1 MRSVL
6 TRTVLVFVAAA
17 ACHRPG
23 IKWPEPNPI
32 VNGRDLRA
40 NPPAVEKLNVQFLK
54 KPTDQGNALATVR
67 FARGVEL
74 PRQIVVETEAGT
86 RLLRD
91 DGQGGDA
98 QAGDGVFS
106 AIIPVD
112 SQALAARNERL
123 AQIEKA
129 TGKPPV
135 RLVFDGRVLKER
147 IRVPRFEPE
156 KFGRA
161 PFDAADFVSL
171 ITAAEVKIDRS
182 LMITDLSVVE
192 DPARTFDV
200 CKPPGSQGT
209 KMGKWT
215 FAHLVTEMA
224 NQSQTGL
231 DPVAFTRRWLR
242 AWETAQSVNGF
253 PVAARTNIS
262 TVIQKWQQDSGGPGA
277 PLDLAVAPFRLLA
290 IVNRVDLADNLVY
303 GGSGSAGEARFV
315 FGVLDPNCATLPFAV
330 IFEYGVT
337 ANGCAGLKAWAQK
350 WFDLGALTF
359 GASYNQALE
368 AITETFV
375 KAGAA
380 PAKPNGSALNQL
392 RTNEIALG
400 APWELREFRLDPL
413 EGGNLRQV
421 TVKQTPDLGINR
433 TQRLV
438 DYVNNN
444 EALVVADE
452 HVVPLDF
459 PLGSPFLGGNAPT
472 DSQTFWNNPV
482 PPPPTITNR
491 EARFHFSLNT
501 CNGCHNPETRTPFT
515 HVGPRAIGTP
525 AALSCFL
532 TGIGCDVTDPA
543 DDSPTR
549 HFADLDRRAQRLADL
564 VGRECFFLVPLTKMR
579 MVH

>member
-1 MRSVL
+1 M
-6 TRTVLVFVAAA
+6 
-17 ACHRPG
+17 
-23 IKWPEPNPI
+23 
-32 VNGRDLRA
+32 
-40 NPPAVEKLNVQFLK
+40 
-54 KPTDQGNALATVR
+54 
-67 FARGVEL
+67 
-74 PRQIVVETEAGT
+74 
-86 RLLRD
+86 
-91 DGQGGDA
+91 
-98 QAGDGVFS
+98 FS

-112 SQALAARNERL
+112 AQALAARNERL

-135 RLVFDGRVLKER
+135 RFVFDGRVLKQR
-147 IRVPRFEPE
+147 IPLPRFEPE
-156 KFGRA
+156 RLGQRI

-171 ITAAEVKIDRS
+171 VTAAEVKIDRS

-215 FAHLVTEMA
+215 FGHLMTEMA

-242 AWETAQSVNGF
+242 AWETPQSVNGF
-253 PVAARTNIS
+253 
-262 TVIQKWQQDSGGPGA
+262 
-277 PLDLAVAPFRLLA
+277 AVAPFRLLA

-315 FGVLDPNCATLPFAV
+315 FGVLGPNCTKLQFAV

-337 ANGCAGLKAWAQK
+337 ASGCVGLKAWAQK

-368 AITETFV
+368 AITETFA
-375 KAGAA
+375 KAAAA

-400 APWELREFRLDPL
+400 VPWELREFRLDSL

-421 TVKQTPDLGINR
+421 TVKQTPDLGINP

-438 DYVNNN
+438 DYVNGN
-444 EALVVADE
+444 EALVVAEE

-459 PLGSPFLGGNAPT
+459 PLGTPFLGGNAPT
-472 DSQTFWNNPV
+472 DDKTFWNNPV

-515 HVGPRAIGTP
+515 HVGPRAAGTP

-532 TGIGCDVTDPA
+532 TGIGCDVPDPA
-543 DDSPTR
+543 DGSPTR
-549 HFADLDRRAQRLADL
+549 HFTDLDRRAQRLADL
-564 VGRECFFLVPLTKMR
+564 VGRNCFFHVSLTKMR